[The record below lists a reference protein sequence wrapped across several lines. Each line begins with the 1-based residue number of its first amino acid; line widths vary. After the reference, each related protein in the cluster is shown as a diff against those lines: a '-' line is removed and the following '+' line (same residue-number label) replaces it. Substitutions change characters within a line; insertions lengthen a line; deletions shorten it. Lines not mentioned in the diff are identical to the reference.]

1 MAMYLTRCLICQA
14 QHPRRVS
21 QMEQPLV
28 ENKMHHSSAAYD
40 LYLLS
45 MPFLKHAPN
54 FTGKFYIER

>member
-1 MAMYLTRCLICQA
+1 
-14 QHPRRVS
+14 
-21 QMEQPLV
+21 MEQPLV
-28 ENKMHHSSAAYD
+28 ENKKHHSSAAYD